1 MKKFLESLISRK
13 QKAIETM
20 RQRVK
25 DSQDIEEVRSLG
37 QQIEAA
43 QAEIEEARV
52 KLAECNTTLGG
63 VRAEMDEGDGG
74 QDEGGQDEPE
84 EDQPDNNARSRNFAP
99 GRVVASFDTRSN
111 APQARAAEA
120 RAKAFMQ
127 TGRQAVPASETRAVL
142 VSGGKI
148 ATPTEVGAMQDAFN
162 EVSSIVDMVKA
173 EDCTGM
179 GAYDVPF
186 EVSSAAAADHT
197 EGAEVAESDPV
208 FGYAH
213 IAPQEVAVVS
223 RISRKVRKLSPVNY
237 EDRVRRSALTA
248 LRKKAS
254 SFIVS
259 KIKASEQTAKKTI
272 TAVDEKTVRN
282 IALAYG
288 GDEEIAGNAV
298 LVLNKVTLT
307 ALGDVRGT
315 NEKQAVYKIT
325 PHTGN
330 TNRGT
335 IEEGG
340 LVVEYCLNSNLADNE
355 FIYGNMM
362 CFELGLF
369 GDYEILVSE
378 DADIT
383 KLMLTIVGNVDLG
396 GEVVKKNGFIYASMT
411 A

>member
-1 MKKFLESLISRK
+1 MKKFLETLISRK
-13 QKAIETM
+13 QKAIEEM
-20 RQRVK
+20 RKRAK
-25 DSQDIEEVRSLG
+25 ESQDIEEVRSLG

-43 QAEIEEARV
+43 QAEIEEARA
-52 KLAECNTTLGG
+52 KLAECNSTLGG
-63 VRAEMDEGDGG
+63 VRAEMGEEEG
-74 QDEGGQDEPE
+74 EGGQDEPE
-84 EDQPDNNARSRNFAP
+84 EDQPDNNARSRNFGP

-111 APQARAAEA
+111 APQQARAAEA

-186 EVSSAAAADHT
+186 EVSSAAAADHAEGT
-197 EGAEVAESDPV
+197 EAAESDPV